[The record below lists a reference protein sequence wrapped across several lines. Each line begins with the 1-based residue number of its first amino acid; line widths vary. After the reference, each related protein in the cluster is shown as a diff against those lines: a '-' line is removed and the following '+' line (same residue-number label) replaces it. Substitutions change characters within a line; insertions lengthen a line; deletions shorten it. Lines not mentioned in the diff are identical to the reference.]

1 MITKIGSLFAGNV
14 DLPEIGFAGTP
25 ANERWLPDKD
35 LASVFD

>member
-25 ANERWLPDKD
+25 ANERWLPVSYTH
-35 LASVFD
+35 LRAH